1 MPRFIFRFLVGSF
14 LFLGPLS
21 MGTYTGAA
29 VIKDVK
35 PGECVFEYVKR
46 IKGRFDQTLYQQ
58 VIGAANPFKE
68 GDEAIKVAADDPI
81 TRVHARM
88 LLANTRIKDIHEHP
102 LFEDNLQKLIWE
114 TTDKA
119 QYNEVK
125 DWTMGGLKDFLLTK
139 PEADIKGIMWGL
151 TSDAIGCV
159 TKLMTNSELRLVG
172 RTVFNPLPGSNIG
185 GKGYLSARIQPN
197 SPQDNL
203 EDIQWQIFDAWSYAT
218 GDLLAGADPVDGTV
232 ENVAGIT
239 KAIQDVIITFGL
251 QEVIPWCALAH
262 IDAQVAA
269 EIRYPETSG
278 GLWFQSLGGCD
289 DANETL
295 GISIENM
302 MRYAKMRTGKFGLYH
317 ETGQG
322 ADFIHGAGNGFDM
335 VVHESRKY
343 GFSRALKKE
352 MAKVAL
358 NREVW
363 SHTNDGGGSMGP
375 EVFNTPRQLVRC
387 CLEDIFMGK
396 LHGLAMGVDISSRLH
411 MLASPADLDWC
422 IDQIMPANPAYLK
435 ALPTKIDPML
445 HYVTTSY
452 QDHVRLRHKY
462 GYKVEEAMWNFFRRI
477 GIVDYQDNY
486 TEHFGDPVWVYYHY
500 RLAKGD
506 ERSRA
511 EIYEEGEAA
520 IRRVQA
526 RGVPIARGHGKNL
539 WDLEPELHEKTTA
552 FYRDVKASFWAEF
565 TPEFLKTLPNAVVI
579 ETMAE
584 DRKDYFTRPDTGRRL
599 SKAAVAALDQLRKTW
614 AGEGPDVQIVI
625 SDGLNAKAIMA
636 KGHLKP
642 YLEAVRKELK
652 EAGYTVGDETIVVK
666 NGRVRAGYAVGEALF
681 KESDSPKFKVVL
693 HIIGETPETGHQ
705 DFSVHIA
712 GAEEREW
719 AEKRGDYCVET
730 IRGVS
735 ETALKPAQA
744 ATQTAQLVIEMTQI
758 KTHHHLLTSRKTPVT
773 G

>member
-1 MPRFIFRFLVGSF
+1 VPRLIRTFLVAGFVS
-14 LFLGPLS
+14 LGLLS
-21 MGTYTGAA
+21 LNTYVGA
-29 VIKDVK
+29 VTIKDVK
-35 PGECVFEYVKR
+35 PEESVFEYVRR

-68 GDEAIKVAADDPI
+68 GDEAIHVAADDPI

-88 LLANTRIKDIHEHP
+88 LLANTTIKDIHEHP
-102 LFEDNLQKLIWE
+102 LLEDKLQRLIWE

-119 QYNEVK
+119 QYNKVK
-125 DWTMGGLKDFLLTK
+125 DWTIGELKNFLLTK

-151 TSDAIGCV
+151 TSDAICCV
-159 TKLMTNSELRLVG
+159 TKLMTNSELCLVG
-172 RTVFNPLPGSNIG
+172 RTVFSPLPGSNIG
-185 GKGYLSARIQPN
+185 AKGYLSARIQPN

-218 GDLLAGADPVDGTV
+218 GDLVVGTNPVDDTV
-232 ENVAGIT
+232 ENVATMT
-239 KAIQDVIITFGL
+239 KAIQDVIVTFGL
-251 QEVIPWCALAH
+251 QEVIPWSVLAH
-262 IDAQVAA
+262 IDAQAEA

-289 DANETL
+289 DANKTL
-295 GISIENM
+295 GISAEDM
-302 MRYAKMRTGKFGLYH
+302 MRYAKMRTGTFGLYH

-322 ADFIHGAGNGFDM
+322 ADFIRGAGNGFDM
-335 VVHESRKY
+335 VAHESRKY
-343 GFSRALKKE
+343 GFSRALKKAL
-352 MAKVAL
+352 AKAGPYT
-358 NREVW
+358 EVW

-375 EVFNTPRQLVRC
+375 EVFNTPQQLVRC

-411 MLASPADLDWC
+411 MLVSPTDLDWC

-435 ALPTKIDPML
+435 ALPTKIDPGL
-445 HYVTTSY
+445 HYITTSY
-452 QDHVRLRHKY
+452 QDHVRLRHKF
-462 GYKVEEAMWNFFRRI
+462 GYKVDGAMWSFFKRI
-477 GIVDYQDNY
+477 EIVDYQDNY
-486 TEHFGDPVWVYYHY
+486 TEHFGDPLWVYYHY

-506 ERSRA
+506 ERLRA

-520 IRRVQA
+520 IRRVQE

-539 WDLEPELHEKTTA
+539 WDLEPELHEKTTT
-552 FYRDVKASFWAEF
+552 FYRNVKASFWAEF
-565 TPEFLKTLPNAVVI
+565 TPEFLKTLPHAVVI

-584 DRKDYFTRPDTGRRL
+584 DRQTYFTRPDTGRNL
-599 SKAAVAALDQLRKTW
+599 SKAAVATLGQLSGSW
-614 AGEGPDVQIVI
+614 AGKGPDVRIVI

-636 KGHLKP
+636 KGHLNP

-652 EAGYTVGDETIVVK
+652 EAGYAVGEEPIVIK
-666 NGRVRAGYAVGEALF
+666 NGRVGAGYAVGEALF
-681 KESDSPKFKVVL
+681 KESDPSKFKVVL

-705 DFSVHIA
+705 NFSVYIA
-712 GAEEREW
+712 GAEAREW
-719 AEKRGDYCVET
+719 AEKKGDYCVET

-735 ETALKPAQA
+735 ETGLKPTAA
-744 ATQTAQLVIEMTQI
+744 ATQTVRLVIEMTQT
-758 KTHHHLLTSRKTPVT
+758 KTHDHLLTSRKAPVA